1 MKARKESGIISQHS
15 GTVNCIS
22 FSPNGSHLLSGSED
36 GSIAIFRTGSWQ
48 LEKLFTKAHKGE
60 AVTSLSVHPSGKLAL
75 SVGTDATLR
84 TWNLVKG
91 RQAYATNLGKN
102 RTGKGRA
109 VSCLLW
115 SPDGNLYVV
124 PVGIEVNIYDV
135 STAGI
140 VHTIQLQQKVTCICF
155 CQDTILAVGDEG
167 GGLSFHSISDKK
179 QLIAVEAHEHRIKCI
194 TFISTKEDN
203 FIVSASSGGHIRLW
217 NYKNG
222 KVKSICHTNTD
233 CRITCLVILEG
244 QNSNQKC
251 MKEDVL
257 QIHSIYNGTGNDKEA
272 IKPKRLRKDS
282 EDSESVNRIHD
293 NKAKKKN
300 LKLSEASQSLDVICT
315 RGQKWL
321 VEEL

>member
-1 MKARKESGIISQHS
+1 MYS
-15 GTVNCIS
+15 
-22 FSPNGSHLLSGSED
+22 LL
-36 GSIAIFRTGSWQ
+36 Q
-48 LEKLFTKAHKGE
+48 
-60 AVTSLSVHPSGKLAL
+60 
-75 SVGTDATLR
+75 
-84 TWNLVKG
+84 
-91 RQAYATNLGKN
+91 
-102 RTGKGRA
+102 
-109 VSCLLW
+109 
-115 SPDGNLYVV
+115 
-124 PVGIEVNIYDV
+124 
-135 STAGI
+135 
-140 VHTIQLQQKVTCICF
+140 
-155 CQDTILAVGDEG
+155 
-167 GGLSFHSISDKK
+167 
-179 QLIAVEAHEHRIKCI
+179 
-194 TFISTKEDN
+194 
-203 FIVSASSGGHIRLW
+203 
-217 NYKNG
+217 NG